1 MEFKIDSYKP
11 DLKFIRQTVKKSLTI
26 YNGFGPHYT
35 KCIQVPNQ
43 KRLQNQIKM
52 RTYKTKNTCKKVSA
66 SV

>member
-35 KCIQVPNQ
+35 KCILVPNQ